1 MEFLEGAS
9 VSTDDL
15 FQLCFFPAWFRL
27 TLSQKILAWLVL
39 VRFVTRSVPRLRS
52 STTSLFDLLYS
63 TTVAL
68 VFLILFS
75 LLFEVDSSYLKLVR
89 LPSSIFSTRQ
99 VLQKPHARIPL
110 TYY

>member
-1 MEFLEGAS
+1 M
-9 VSTDDL
+9 STDDL
-15 FQLCFFPAWFRL
+15 FRLCFFPAWFRL
-27 TLSQKILAWLVL
+27 TLSQKILTWLVL
-39 VRFVTRSVPRLRS
+39 VRFVTRSVPRLCS
-52 STTSLFDLLYS
+52 STTPSLFDLLYS

-75 LLFEVDSSYLKLVR
+75 LLFEVDSSYLKLVH

-99 VLQKPHARIPL
+99 VLQKPNARILL